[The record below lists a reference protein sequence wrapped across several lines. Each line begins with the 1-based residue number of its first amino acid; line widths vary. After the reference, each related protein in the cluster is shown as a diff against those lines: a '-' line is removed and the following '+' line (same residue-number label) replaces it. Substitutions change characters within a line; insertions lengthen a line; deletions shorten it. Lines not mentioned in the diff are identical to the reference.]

1 MSSHN
6 DVKAQKE
13 YLLIYLLTAGG
24 LALVAILAMLRFDFK
39 KDGEQKEEADE
50 DDAYTKLMDE

>member
-39 KDGEQKEEADE
+39 KDEQKEEAHE